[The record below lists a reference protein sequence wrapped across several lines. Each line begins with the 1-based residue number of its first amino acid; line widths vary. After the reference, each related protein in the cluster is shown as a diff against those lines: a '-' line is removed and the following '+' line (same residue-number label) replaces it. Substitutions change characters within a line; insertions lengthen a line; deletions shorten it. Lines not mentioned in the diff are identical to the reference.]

1 MSDER
6 RADEQPRA
14 QAGDELQRTKR
25 ELARASAQL
34 ERLQRRRSGLLAMAA
49 HDLRTPL
56 AIIQGYSQLLES
68 ALPDGADP
76 AAGEYI
82 TTIVAH
88 TAVLRNSI
96 ENLVMLDQMERGDL
110 SVTPVRCDLTE
121 LVGAALAQ
129 IEGLATVKELRVYPD
144 VGENPVWV
152 FVDEEQVGR
161 ILFNLF
167 SHGEK
172 YARPGGELW
181 VEVRNDGDFGRVSVS
196 DPARLLPDDRVAR
209 IFELVDFSQDNQ
221 ASLKGADMG
230 LVVTRQVA
238 EAHGGRVE
246 AHSAPGSGLVLT
258 LYLPCCDGG

>member
-1 MSDER
+1 
-6 RADEQPRA
+6 
-14 QAGDELQRTKR
+14 
-25 ELARASAQL
+25 
-34 ERLQRRRSGLLAMAA
+34 MAA

-68 ALPDGADP
+68 GLPDSADP
-76 AAGEYI
+76 AVREYI
-82 TTIVAH
+82 ATIVAH
-88 TAVLRNSI
+88 AAVLRNSI

-110 SVTPVRCDLTE
+110 RVTPVRCDLIE
-121 LVGAALAQ
+121 MVGAALAQ
-129 IEGLATVKELRVYPD
+129 IEGLAMVKELRVYHD
-144 VGENPVWV
+144 VGDSPVWV

-172 YARPGGELW
+172 YARPGGELRI
-181 VEVRNDGDFGRVSVS
+181 EVRNDGDFGRVSVS

-209 IFELVDFSQDNQ
+209 IFDLVDFDQDNQ
-221 ASLKGADMG
+221 TSLKGADMG

-246 AHSAPGSGLVLT
+246 AHSAPGSGLVFS
-258 LYLPCCDGG
+258 LYLPCCDESNHP